1 MKTFLQAGG
10 MADRTETASVACS
23 RPDSHLGGRNGP
35 AEDIFPPQRLVELFK
50 ISFYHPNVQKSLQRA
65 LVERRVG
72 RSRWGLVETPID

>member
-10 MADRTETASVACS
+10 WRIAPGPPRLACL
-23 RPDSHLGGRNGP
+23 RPDSHPRGRNDP
-35 AEDIFPPQRLVELFK
+35 AEDILPPQRLVKLFK
-50 ISFYHPNVQKSLQRA
+50 ISFYRRNVQKPLHGA